1 MTHPLER
8 SLAICELLSLP
19 DPPELRRGHVLRL
32 SGKPERFAQIPELTS
47 AFVQSRLL
55 ALEELRLSRRQ
66 AEARVS
72 AFSESRTLGMRLYQN
87 VAWTA

>member
-32 SGKPERFAQIPELTS
+32 GGKPERFAQIPELTS

-55 ALEELRLSRRQ
+55 ALEELRISKTR
-66 AEARVS
+66 AEAWAS
-72 AFSESRTLGMRLYQN
+72 SCAENGTLRMGLCQN
-87 VAWTA
+87 VAWTS

>member
-32 SGKPERFAQIPELTS
+32 GGKPERFARIPELTS

-55 ALEELRLSRRQ
+55 ALEELRISNAR
-66 AEARVS
+66 AETWASSVS
-72 AFSESRTLGMRLYQN
+72 ENGAVGMRLYQN
-87 VAWTA
+87 VAWTS